1 MSQRADSSTELS
13 DKNNSFTAGRCFDS
27 LPNGAG
33 FIIFK
38 GWTLGYS
45 GWNSA
50 QKSSLSALKSL
61 KFNGT

>member
-1 MSQRADSSTELS
+1 MGSGLAGILQFFETGRSSSLTGKGGMSQRADSSTELS

-38 GWTLGYS
+38 G
-45 GWNSA
+45 
-50 QKSSLSALKSL
+50 
-61 KFNGT
+61 